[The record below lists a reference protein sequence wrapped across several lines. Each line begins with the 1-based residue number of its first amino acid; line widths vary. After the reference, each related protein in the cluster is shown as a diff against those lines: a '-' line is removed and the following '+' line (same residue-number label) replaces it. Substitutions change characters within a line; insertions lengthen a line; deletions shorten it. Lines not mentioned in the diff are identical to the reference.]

1 MKIEN
6 IENNRKLEFDIL
18 DEDVSIVNSLRRT
31 LMTDIESL
39 VFRGFPHDSN
49 NINIEINN
57 SRFHNEYIKQ
67 RISCIPVLYNVIEK
81 FDIFVNNYYFEVNV
95 KNESD
100 EKILVTTNDFK
111 LYDIKSKE
119 PKKKNYFPK
128 YEKNGI
134 PICYLYPRVNDNEK
148 CEEIKIKMNLY
159 VGTQKE
165 DACWNMVS
173 KCLYYNIEDN
183 TKIEEIKKSFKPD
196 SIELKDFQ
204 ILDSQRYYKKNQYHM
219 VIESVGVFENIDLI
233 KLACKKIIY
242 KLENLIKEMNNNNE
256 SFKSPQT
263 LLIDDEKIYHLYKE
277 KTSEDVKYI
286 LRLENEDYTL
296 GKLIEKHLSL
306 EIYKYVAFLKE
317 HPHDSYSFIKFIFK
331 NKDVSDINV
340 INELVKT
347 LQLVIDKYKKII
359 DIFKE

>member
-1 MKIEN
+1 
-6 IENNRKLEFDIL
+6 
-18 DEDVSIVNSLRRT
+18 
-31 LMTDIESL
+31 
-39 VFRGFPHDSN
+39 
-49 NINIEINN
+49 
-57 SRFHNEYIKQ
+57 
-67 RISCIPVLYNVIEK
+67 
-81 FDIFVNNYYFEVNV
+81 
-95 KNESD
+95 
-100 EKILVTTNDFK
+100 
-111 LYDIKSKE
+111 
-119 PKKKNYFPK
+119 
-128 YEKNGI
+128 
-134 PICYLYPRVNDNEK
+134 
-148 CEEIKIKMNLY
+148 MNLY